1 MQGIAAPPVLVEAT
15 PLSLRIEHTVWG
27 ECQDARGCKGIR
39 GRLNTE
45 SVVDYGVTVAQ
56 TAKGTTAKLVEP
68 LGLKIWTSHVVC
80 DAGKE
85 ASTLLFV
92 PFVSGFT

>member
-1 MQGIAAPPVLVEAT
+1 M
-15 PLSLRIEHTVWG
+15 
-27 ECQDARGCKGIR
+27 
-39 GRLNTE
+39 
-45 SVVDYGVTVAQ
+45 AQ
-56 TAKGTTAKLVEP
+56 TAKGTIAKAVEP